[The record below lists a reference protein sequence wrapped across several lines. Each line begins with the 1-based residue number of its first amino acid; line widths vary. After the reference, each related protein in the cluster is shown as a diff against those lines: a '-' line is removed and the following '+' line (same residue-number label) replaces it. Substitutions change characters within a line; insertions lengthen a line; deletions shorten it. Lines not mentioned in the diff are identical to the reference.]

1 MPVEI
6 ISWFFV
12 GIGSI
17 FLLIGAIGLL
27 RLGDIFARIHAAGL
41 IDTMGLGFLIL
52 GMCIYSG
59 FTLVTAKLIII
70 AIFMFFASP
79 VSTHALSKAAL
90 DGNINPE
97 VDEDQRPD
105 KRRLGA
111 EE

>member
-1 MPVEI
+1 MAVEI
-6 ISWFFV
+6 ISWLFV
-12 GIGSI
+12 GIGSL

-52 GMCIYSG
+52 GMCFYSG

-70 AIFMFFASP
+70 GIFMFFASP
-79 VSTHALSKAAL
+79 VSTHALPKAAL
-90 DGNINPE
+90 DGNIKPE

>member
-1 MPVEI
+1 
-6 ISWFFV
+6 
-12 GIGSI
+12 
-17 FLLIGAIGLL
+17 
-27 RLGDIFARIHAAGL
+27 
-41 IDTMGLGFLIL
+41 
-52 GMCIYSG
+52 
-59 FTLVTAKLIII
+59 
-70 AIFMFFASP
+70 MFFASP

>member
-1 MPVEI
+1 MLVEI
-6 ISWFFV
+6 VSWICI
-12 GIGSI
+12 GIGSV

-52 GMCIYSG
+52 GMCTYSG
-59 FTLVTAKLIII
+59 FTLVTAKLLII

-90 DGNINPE
+90 DGNISPE

-111 EE
+111 KE

>member
-1 MPVEI
+1 MPVDI

-41 IDTMGLGFLIL
+41 IDTMGFGFLIL
-52 GMCIYSG
+52 GMCFYSG

-90 DGNINPE
+90 DGNITPE